1 MKLIQILTNPLVQVI
16 SFCIIL
22 VGSPEFGGPF
32 GFFIFHA
39 AQEGYAFAIIG
50 AIAIVLTLAPFIM
63 TRISSYLQI
72 SGSLLMVI
80 SFLLYIFSST
90 HFRNVSTFHEII
102 PLATLLIFVIVI
114 ILVLQKNI
122 AQLKRHA

>member
-22 VGSPEFGGPF
+22 VGSPEFGEPF

-63 TRISSYLQI
+63 TKISSYLQI
-72 SGSLLMVI
+72 GGSLLMVI
-80 SFLLYIFSST
+80 SFLLYMFSST
-90 HFRNVSTFHEII
+90 KVTVTSFVCCSILSIVSPKII
-102 PLATLLIFVIVI
+102 SMSFS
-114 ILVLQKNI
+114 
-122 AQLKRHA
+122 R